1 MKYKLDINRDVD
13 PDGDTGFILNLPNG
27 FRFSDDIVHTR
38 GYDTMRELKLS
49 VKNDVILCDCKDC
62 KQGECMKDYLLG
74 IVAGL
79 LAFGI
84 PAIVYVWKTGGIS

>member
-49 VKNDVILCDCKDC
+49 VKNDVIPCDCKDC
-62 KQGECMKDYLLG
+62 KQGDL
-74 IVAGL
+74 
-79 LAFGI
+79 
-84 PAIVYVWKTGGIS
+84 